1 MRLCN
6 IQERREELVITLIN
20 ANYAKPTNSSGYI
33 IFGTFGGIIG
43 VWDLQEEREE
53 PTLPGHAWSVC
64 RLAKTSDSKYIISA
78 DSGGTAKIW
87 NTHTKRQEAELE
99 VDYTGIESLAI
110 TSSDKYAVFCAYD
123 GTIRVWRIPIISFD

>member
-1 MRLCN
+1 M
-6 IQERREELVITLIN
+6 
-20 ANYAKPTNSSGYI
+20 
-33 IFGTFGGIIG
+33 
-43 VWDLQEEREE
+43 
-53 PTLPGHAWSVC
+53 C
-64 RLAKTSDSKYIISA
+64 RLAKTSDSKYIIYA

-87 NTHTKRQEAELE
+87 NNHTKRQEAELE